1 MICAGAT
8 GGDYL
13 KVIVQRN
20 FFDKENNLVLRT
32 VGEELEV
39 SKKRA
44 AYLLNLK
51 WVKVAEN
58 QKNNSLDPPEK
69 TKD

>member
-1 MICAGAT
+1 M
-8 GGDYL
+8 

-20 FFDKENNLVLRT
+20 FFDKENKLVLRT
-32 VGEELEV
+32 AGEELEV
-39 SKKRA
+39 SKERA

-58 QKNNSLDPPEK
+58 QKNNSLNPPEK

>member
-1 MICAGAT
+1 M
-8 GGDYL
+8 

-44 AYLLNLK
+44 VYLLNLK
-51 WVKVAEN
+51 WVKIAEN